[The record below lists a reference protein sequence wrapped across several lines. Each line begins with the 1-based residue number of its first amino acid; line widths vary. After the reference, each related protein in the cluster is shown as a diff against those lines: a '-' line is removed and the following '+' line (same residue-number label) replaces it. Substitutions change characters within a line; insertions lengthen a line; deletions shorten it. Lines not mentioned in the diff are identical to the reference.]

1 MPGTEH
7 KVLIRWCLIMIIM
20 KGDFLMA
27 QMVKSLPATRETWV
41 VVVVMIRI
49 LW

>member
-7 KVLIRWCLIMIIM
+7 KVLTRWGLIMIIM

-27 QMVKSLPATRETWV
+27 QMVKSLPATWETWV
-41 VVVVMIRI
+41 VVVVMILI